1 MNIRQILPAACVV
14 LGLFAGFL
22 TLGAQSKSATV
33 VGTVLNASDGE
44 PIDFATVVIKP
55 QGLHTTT
62 LADGSYSVRNVSA
75 GHITVEIQFFGMNT
89 FDTTFVASAG
99 KTYDISARLQE
110 ANFRI
115 SDVVVTAKKSE
126 AGSSTASQINRQA
139 LDHLQT
145 SSLKDAMTLLPGAAL
160 TNPNLS
166 SAQTLSI
173 RNNTGTAMNS
183 LGTSVIVDGA
193 PMSNNANMQFLA
205 PAQTG
210 STASVGDISDASS
223 GVDIRSLSTDNLESI
238 EVIRGIPSVQYGDLT
253 SGAVIV
259 KSRAGRSPLTVRFK
273 TNPNIYQA
281 SATKGFGLGSKW
293 GDVNVSGDYAY
304 NRSEL
309 TTAFEYFQRASAKA
323 LWSVRPGEIVSMNN
337 SVSVSYGDDRSDLNP
352 DYLAEKTQYRNRSLG
367 FLLNSNGTA
376 SINGEWL
383 KSINWAASLNYTD
396 KDSHYESTATNALN
410 LYSTSMVDGQ
420 VYTNIAGQKIFDPD
434 GNEITNASDTGVKGT
449 VLPYSYF
456 YAYDI
461 LGEEWNGFAKINA
474 EFSHTWGPVTDR
486 LLVGADFKTDG
497 NLGLGAQYD
506 DEFPPFRNAGN
517 AASGYRRRPYYNI
530 PFVNQIGTYA
540 EDSFR
545 WHFAGRDLNLT
556 AGLRYLW
563 VNGLSALDPRINASI
578 DIFPWLTLR
587 GGWGYAS
594 KAPTSMYLNPNYAY
608 HDEILFNGMSTNLPE
623 SERLLLA
630 RTHVYD
636 ASNPDLEIARNRKAE
651 LGLDIVIAGRYKLYL
666 TAYNEVMRNGYSFS
680 RLPQSF
686 IYYRHD
692 VFKEVAKEEGSI
704 PQIAKEY
711 DTGAFFEVYMPA
723 NSSVSEN
730 SGLEYELDL
739 GRFDAIRTSVSLNGA
754 WTRGESYGNICTYNT
769 SQTGNRKEHNIGVYE
784 PGRVHSLYT
793 SHLTTLRLTHNIP
806 QIGFV
811 VTLTGQVNWYRKYWS
826 EYKNDIFTASD
837 GKQYD
842 IFTKYLSYADGQMHD
857 IEFTE
862 SLITDPEFSY
872 LCTPVSS
879 QRTVVEKTPAF
890 VIFNLNLTKE
900 IGDLATASFYVN
912 NVFNNRP
919 LYRTSG
925 SGVKRELGIPIFFGF
940 EFKVNIR

>member
-1 MNIRQILPAACVV
+1 
-14 LGLFAGFL
+14 
-22 TLGAQSKSATV
+22 
-33 VGTVLNASDGE
+33 
-44 PIDFATVVIKP
+44 
-55 QGLHTTT
+55 
-62 LADGSYSVRNVSA
+62 
-75 GHITVEIQFFGMNT
+75 
-89 FDTTFVASAG
+89 
-99 KTYDISARLQE
+99 
-110 ANFRI
+110 
-115 SDVVVTAKKSE
+115 
-126 AGSSTASQINRQA
+126 
-139 LDHLQT
+139 
-145 SSLKDAMTLLPGAAL
+145 MTLLPGAAL

-420 VYTNIAGQKIFDPD
+420 VYTNIAGQKIYDPD

-461 LGEEWNGFAKINA
+461 LGEEWNGFAKVNA
-474 EFSHTWGPVTDR
+474 EFSHTWGAVTDR
-486 LLVGADFKTDG
+486 LLIGADFKTDG

-506 DEFPPFRNAGN
+506 DEFPPFRNVSN
-517 AASGYRRRPYYNI
+517 ATSGYRRRAYYDI
-530 PFVNQIGTYA
+530 PFVNQNI
-540 EDSFR
+540 
-545 WHFAGRDLNLT
+545 
-556 AGLRYLW
+556 
-563 VNGLSALDPRINASI
+563 VSI
-578 DIFPWLTLR
+578 FL
-587 GGWGYAS
+587 
-594 KAPTSMYLNPNYAY
+594 
-608 HDEILFNGMSTNLPE
+608 
-623 SERLLLA
+623 
-630 RTHVYD
+630 
-636 ASNPDLEIARNRKAE
+636 
-651 LGLDIVIAGRYKLYL
+651 
-666 TAYNEVMRNGYSFS
+666 
-680 RLPQSF
+680 
-686 IYYRHD
+686 
-692 VFKEVAKEEGSI
+692 
-704 PQIAKEY
+704 
-711 DTGAFFEVYMPA
+711 
-723 NSSVSEN
+723 
-730 SGLEYELDL
+730 
-739 GRFDAIRTSVSLNGA
+739 
-754 WTRGESYGNICTYNT
+754 
-769 SQTGNRKEHNIGVYE
+769 
-784 PGRVHSLYT
+784 
-793 SHLTTLRLTHNIP
+793 
-806 QIGFV
+806 
-811 VTLTGQVNWYRKYWS
+811 
-826 EYKNDIFTASD
+826 
-837 GKQYD
+837 
-842 IFTKYLSYADGQMHD
+842 
-857 IEFTE
+857 
-862 SLITDPEFSY
+862 
-872 LCTPVSS
+872 
-879 QRTVVEKTPAF
+879 
-890 VIFNLNLTKE
+890 
-900 IGDLATASFYVN
+900 
-912 NVFNNRP
+912 
-919 LYRTSG
+919 
-925 SGVKRELGIPIFFGF
+925 
-940 EFKVNIR
+940 